1 MSVHISPRV
10 IFDRPAA
17 LMRIQST
24 FVPAGT
30 IRPSGLQDMLD
41 SLDFTSLPPPVRL
54 PDDEAATDAARAQS
68 VVVFVGPSR
77 DAKDAEEIARRGGFA
92 AVRVDDAASAEVM
105 LSRRP
110 ADVIVL
116 DGGPIDFGACR
127 RLASLRAGAVLVI
140 TGSEDEVDR
149 VLALELGADDC
160 VSPSCGDR
168 ELMARMRA
176 LAPRLAAP
184 GQRVACPAVLRFSS
198 GSAEAR
204 PASPRRK
211 PRSAFALRTRAVAPV
226 SQQPRP
232 PAVARR
238 YPRGLQGRP
247 VAELPQRGGPDF
259 PPSPPPSG

>member
-1 MSVHISPRV
+1 
-10 IFDRPAA
+10 
-17 LMRIQST
+17 
-24 FVPAGT
+24 
-30 IRPSGLQDMLD
+30 MLD

-176 LAPRLAAP
+176 LARRSPR
-184 GQRVACPAVLRFSS
+184 PASGSHVLRFSDFRLDLLKLDLRRLDGSRVPLSRSELELLHLFLSNPGRLLSPDDIRAACKGDQWLNSRNVAVRISRLRRRLRAES
-198 GSAEAR
+198 GHDLIR
-204 PASPRRK
+204 TVH
-211 PRSAFALRTRAVAPV
+211 ALGYIFDTPV
-226 SQQPRP
+226 VY
-232 PAVARR
+232 A
-238 YPRGLQGRP
+238 
-247 VAELPQRGGPDF
+247 
-259 PPSPPPSG
+259 